1 MANWTIS
8 NLEYTNDSNKAVI
21 TAHWRCE
28 AIDGAY
34 KASAFGACSFTP
46 DPSDPAYIP
55 YESLTEND
63 VIVWV
68 WGDVDKIKT
77 EAVLASKIAA
87 QQNPPVQS
95 GLPWEPVQSDL
106 PQE

>member
-1 MANWTIS
+1 MAHTVR
-8 NLEYTNDSNKAVI
+8 LPLVLV
-21 TAHWRCE
+21 
-28 AIDGAY
+28 
-34 KASAFGACSFTP
+34 SFTP

-77 EAVLASKIAA
+77 EAALASKIAA
-87 QQNPPVQS
+87 QKNPPVQS
-95 GLPWEPVQSDL
+95 GLPWEVVESDL